1 MLQWRLLAQPLTSVS
16 FESMVFL
23 CNSCRPMH
31 LFWYASTIG
40 WLADPVVTLLM
51 SAIADTILLFCP
63 TSTAHS
69 RCIGD
74 AHTILRFS
82 ILDVFHIGY
91 DRSILSFPI
100 LIHTLPSADLS
111 TERSAIRLSVTYPK
125 PHSNRLYVTQLLSWR
140 NFEPTQPHLV
150 T

>member
-91 DRSILSFPI
+91 GRSILSFPI
-100 LIHTLPSADLS
+100 LSHTLLSANL
-111 TERSAIRLSVTYPK
+111 SAICIYRSHTLNPTPIGCTSLNCCADVI
-125 PHSNRLYVTQLLSWR
+125 
-140 NFEPTQPHLV
+140 EPTQPHLV